1 MLLPN
6 DDDDDS
12 SCYRVDIEQRDRM
25 VYAKVYVLHAGSWSI
40 HCSASADLAGSLVH
54 ILQTTLLMRG
64 TIYMFTT
71 ARYILAL
78 DLTTTKFSTIDLPE
92 GLQFEYST
100 NLAPCQ
106 GDDSTL
112 YLFHV
117 SGDELTVWLR
127 RMNDHGI
134 GDGSS
139 AGEWILRD
147 TISLL
152 ETCGHLAEQGWEL
165 EDRCED
171 FVSVVGVGDNA
182 EFVFLELEQ
191 TGVIVYMHLK
201 SRKVKKVYQRH
212 PYNDFSIRVLPFMMV
227 WPAVLPEL

>member
-1 MLLPN
+1 MSEDN
-6 DDDDDS
+6 
-12 SCYRVDIEQRDRM
+12 
-25 VYAKVYVLHAGSWSI
+25 K
-40 HCSASADLAGSLVH
+40 
-54 ILQTTLLMRG
+54 
-64 TIYMFTT
+64 
-71 ARYILAL
+71 
-78 DLTTTKFSTIDLPE
+78 
-92 GLQFEYST
+92 
-100 NLAPCQ
+100 
-106 GDDSTL
+106 
-112 YLFHV
+112 
-117 SGDELTVWLR
+117 LTVWLR